1 MIRGMENHRGRHS
14 ACLDGEPAAPRPGA
28 GRRLILGRMGWAVAV
43 WLAIGPPIGCGVLRL
58 QPSNFRDWAPDQ
70 ALLPYAEVN
79 GDIVHVRN
87 IRNCTYLTAD
97 TYVLGYYDKTYDLGR
112 LQYVDF
118 IVVPFQGM
126 PSLAHTML
134 SFGFDDGDHLALS
147 VEIRRQKGE
156 KYDLVKGMLNHY
168 ELMYVV
174 ADERDV
180 VKLRTTYR
188 GDDVYLYRARA
199 TPEQARMLF
208 VDVMERVDKLA
219 ARPEF
224 YNVFTNNCTTNLVQH
239 INHVA
244 PGKVP
249 GGLKI
254 LLTGHSD
261 RLAYDLGL
269 LDTTLPFAETRRRAK
284 VSDVARQCAS
294 APDFS
299 EQIRR

>member
-1 MIRGMENHRGRHS
+1 MDSGFGRQRAVCRRGHGMRDAVRIGLL
-14 ACLDGEPAAPRPGA
+14 A
-28 GRRLILGRMGWAVAV
+28 RLAV
-43 WLAIGPPIGCGVLRL
+43 WWLLTGPLLGCAALGHL
-58 QPSNFRDWAPDQ
+58 PSNYRTWSPDQ
-70 ALLPYAEVN
+70 ALLPYAEIN
-79 GDIVHVRN
+79 GDIVHVYN
-87 IRNCTYLTAD
+87 IRNSTYLDQD
-97 TYVLGYYDKTYDLGR
+97 TYVLNHYDKTYDLSK
-112 LQYVDF
+112 LQSVDF
-118 IVVPFQGM
+118 LVVPFRGT

-134 SFGFDDGDHLALS
+134 SFGFDDGDHLAVS
-147 VEIRRQKGE
+147 VEIRREQGE
-156 KYDLVKGMLNHY
+156 KYELLKSMLNQY

-180 VKLRTTYR
+180 LKLRTNYR

-219 ARPEF
+219 ASPEF

-239 INHVA
+239 INHVS

-249 GGLKI
+249 YQPYSLKI

-269 LDTTLPFAETRRRAK
+269 LDTTLPFDEARRRAQ
-284 VSDVARQCAS
+284 VSNLARQYAT

-299 EQIRR
+299 ERIRR

>member
-1 MIRGMENHRGRHS
+1 MDTGF
-14 ACLDGEPAAPRPGA
+14 AAERPTWLVRVAVVCIAVAPMLGCA
-28 GRRLILGRMGWAVAV
+28 ALGRR
-43 WLAIGPPIGCGVLRL
+43 
-58 QPSNFRDWAPDQ
+58 PSNLRDWSPDQ
-70 ALLPYAEVN
+70 ALLPYAEIN
-79 GDIVHVRN
+79 GDLVSVHNVRN
-87 IRNCTYLTAD
+87 CKYLTED
-97 TYVLGYYDKTYDLGR
+97 TYVLDYYDRTYDASR
-112 LQYVDF
+112 LRTVDF
-118 IVVPFQGM
+118 IIVPFRGM

-134 SFGFDDGDHLALS
+134 SFGFDDGEYLAVS

-156 KYDLVKGMLNHY
+156 KYELLKGMLNYY

-180 VKLRTTYR
+180 VKLRTNYR
-188 GDDVYLYRARA
+188 GDDVYLYHAKA

-208 VDVMERVDKLA
+208 LDVMKRVNHLA

-224 YNVFTNNCTTNLVQH
+224 YNVFTNNCTTNIVAH

-249 GGLKI
+249 FSLRV

-269 LDTTLPFAETRRRAK
+269 LDTRGSFAEARRRAEIGL
-284 VSDVARQCAS
+284 VARQNPN

-299 EQIRR
+299 EVIRR

>member
-1 MIRGMENHRGRHS
+1 MHQGLVAQSSASSRRHGVQR
-14 ACLDGEPAAPRPGA
+14 AVR
-28 GRRLILGRMGWAVAV
+28 LGRFARIAVFWCSTAS
-43 WLAIGPPIGCGVLRL
+43 LLGCATLKL
-58 QPSNFRDWAPDQ
+58 QPSNHRDWSPDQ
-70 ALLPYAEVN
+70 ALLSYAEIN

-87 IRNCTYLTAD
+87 IRNCTYID
-97 TYVLGYYDKTYDLGR
+97 QDSYVLNYYDKTFDLSK
-112 LQYVDF
+112 LESVDF
-118 IVVPFQGM
+118 IVVPFRGM

-134 SFGFDDGDHLALS
+134 SFAFDDGDHLAIS
-147 VEIRRQKGE
+147 VEIRRQQGE
-156 KYDLVKGMLNHY
+156 SYELVKGMLNHY

-180 VKLRTTYR
+180 VKLRTNYR

-208 VDVMERVDKLA
+208 VDVMQRVNKLSES
-219 ARPEF
+219 PEF
-224 YNVFTNNCTTNLVQH
+224 YNVFTNNCTTNIVGH
-239 INHVA
+239 INHIS

-249 GGLKI
+249 QNLKL

-269 LDTTLPFAETRRRAK
+269 LDTALPFDEARRRAK
-284 VSDVARQCAS
+284 VSDVARQCAT

-299 EQIRR
+299 ERIRR

>member
-1 MIRGMENHRGRHS
+1 
-14 ACLDGEPAAPRPGA
+14 
-28 GRRLILGRMGWAVAV
+28 VAS
-43 WLAIGPPIGCGVLRL
+43 PIGCGVLGR
-58 QPSNFRDWAPDQ
+58 QPSNCRDWAPDQ
-70 ALLPYAEVN
+70 ALLPYAEIN

-97 TYVLGYYDKTYDLGR
+97 AYVLGYYDKAYDLSK

-118 IVVPFQGM
+118 IVVPFRGM

-134 SFGFDDGDHLALS
+134 SFGFDDGEHLAVS

-156 KYDLVKGMLNHY
+156 KYDLIKGLLNHY

-188 GDDVYLYRARA
+188 GDDVYLYRAHA
-199 TPEQARMLF
+199 IPEQARMLF
-208 VDVMERVDKLA
+208 VDVMERVNKLA
-219 ARPEF
+219 STPEF
-224 YNVFTNNCTTNLVQH
+224 YNVLTNNCTTNIVGH

-249 GGLKI
+249 QSMKI

-269 LDTTLPFAETRRRAK
+269 LETTLPFQEARRRAK
-284 VSDVARQCAS
+284 VSDVARQCS
-294 APDFS
+294 NAPDFA
-299 EQIRR
+299 ERIRR

>member
-1 MIRGMENHRGRHS
+1 MLLTS
-14 ACLDGEPAAPRPGA
+14 TPA
-28 GRRLILGRMGWAVAV
+28 LLEQ
-43 WLAIGPPIGCGVLRL
+43 GV
-58 QPSNFRDWAPDQ
+58 QPSHNRNWSPDQ
-70 ALLPYAEVN
+70 ALLPYAVFH
-79 GDIVHVRN
+79 GQRVHVHN
-87 IRNCTYLTAD
+87 IRNCAYQSD
-97 TYVLGYYDKTYDLGR
+97 QDYVVNYYDRAFDLNQ
-112 LQYVDF
+112 LESVDF
-118 IVVPFQGM
+118 LVVPFQGV

-134 SFGFDDGDHLALS
+134 SFGFADGEHLGVS
-147 VEIRRQKGE
+147 VEARLEEGETYSPILGSLRQF
-156 KYDLVKGMLNHY
+156 

-208 VDVMERVDKLA
+208 LDVMERVDKLA
-219 ARPEF
+219 STPEF
-224 YNVFTNNCTTNLVQH
+224 YNVFTNNCTTNIVRH

-249 GGLKI
+249 QSMKI

-269 LDTTLPFAETRRRAK
+269 LDTTLSFDEARRRAK
-284 VSDVARQCAS
+284 VSDVARQCS
-294 APDFS
+294 NAPDFS
-299 EQIRR
+299 ERIRR

>member
-1 MIRGMENHRGRHS
+1 MR
-14 ACLDGEPAAPRPGA
+14 
-28 GRRLILGRMGWAVAV
+28 LGRAAVV
-43 WLAIGPPIGCGVLRL
+43 WLAVVAPLGCGALGR
-58 QPSNFRDWAPDQ
+58 QPSNWRDWSPDQ
-70 ALLPYAEVN
+70 ALLPYAEIN
-79 GDIVHVRN
+79 GDIVHVHN
-87 IRNCTYLTAD
+87 VRNCTYLTAD
-97 TYVLGYYDKTYDLGR
+97 TYVLGYYDKTYDLSK

-118 IVVPFQGM
+118 IVVPFRGM

-134 SFGFDDGDHLALS
+134 SFGFEDGEHLATS

-156 KYDLVKGMLNHY
+156 TYDLIKGMLNHY

-199 TPEQARMLF
+199 TPERARMLF

-219 ARPEF
+219 SAPEF
-224 YNVFTNNCTTNLVQH
+224 YNVFTNNCTTNIVGH
-239 INHVA
+239 INHIA

-249 GGLKI
+249 QGPKI

-269 LDTTLPFAETRRRAK
+269 LDTTLPFQEARRRAK
-284 VSDVARQCAS
+284 VSDVARQCS
-294 APDFS
+294 NAPDFS
-299 EQIRR
+299 DRIRK

>member
-1 MIRGMENHRGRHS
+1 MSPRVDNRRG
-14 ACLDGEPAAPRPGA
+14 L
-28 GRRLILGRMGWAVAV
+28 GWAIVV
-43 WLAIGPPIGCGVLRL
+43 WLAVASPIGCGALGR
-58 QPSNFRDWAPDQ
+58 QPSNYRDWSPDQ
-70 ALLPYAEVN
+70 ALLPYAEIN
-79 GDIVHVRN
+79 GDIVHVHN
-87 IRNCTYLTAD
+87 VRNCTYLTAD
-97 TYVLGYYDKTYDLGR
+97 TYVPGYYDKTYDLSG

-118 IVVPFQGM
+118 IVVPFRGM

-134 SFGFDDGDHLALS
+134 SFGFDDGEHLAIS

-156 KYDLVKGMLNHY
+156 KYDLIKGMLNHY

-219 ARPEF
+219 STPEF
-224 YNVFTNNCTTNLVQH
+224 YNVFTNNCTTNIVGH

-249 GGLKI
+249 QSIKI

-269 LDTTLPFAETRRRAK
+269 LDTTLPFQETRRGAK
-284 VSDVARQCAS
+284 VSDVAKQVAS

-299 EQIRR
+299 ERIRR

>member
-1 MIRGMENHRGRHS
+1 L
-14 ACLDGEPAAPRPGA
+14 ATL
-28 GRRLILGRMGWAVAV
+28 
-43 WLAIGPPIGCGVLRL
+43 WLAVGPLLGCAGLGHP
-58 QPSNFRDWAPDQ
+58 PSNYCDWSPDQ
-70 ALLPYAEVN
+70 ALLAYAEVN

-87 IRNCTYLTAD
+87 VRNCTYLTQD
-97 TYVLGYYDKTYDLGR
+97 TYVLGYYDKTYDLSK
-112 LQYVDF
+112 LQTVDF
-118 IVVPFQGM
+118 IIVPFRGT

-134 SFGFDDGDHLALS
+134 SFGFADGDHLAVS
-147 VEIRRQKGE
+147 VEIRRQQGE
-156 KYDLVKGMLNHY
+156 KYELLKGMLDYY

-180 VKLRTTYR
+180 VRLRTDYR

-208 VDVMERVDKLA
+208 VDVMQRVDKLA
-219 ARPEF
+219 EAPEF
-224 YNVFTNNCTTNLVQH
+224 YNVFTNNCTTNIAGH
-239 INHVA
+239 INHIA

-249 GGLKI
+249 LGLKI

-269 LDTTLPFAETRRRAK
+269 LDTTLPFEEARRRAK
-284 VSDVARQCAS
+284 VSDLARQSAN

-299 EQIRR
+299 ERIRR